1 LPSHHAAALFSAGES
16 GVIDAFCAGRH
27 LSDIVATLLSR
38 PDEVML
44 EVGAGGELL
53 VARLRVVIAAMLLLL
68 PLANAMTGGQ
78 MNETLIGLAG
88 AVFVNLFAQVWLAL
102 ARQKRRYRWL
112 PFASA
117 AFGRQR
123 HDPGAVHARRQPP
136 AGRPQQHDRG
146 GAVPARDRV
155 DGPAQRRPG
164 DGPRRL
170 LAIAQYAL
178 LTAVVFSIASP
189 DQLISSDYG
198 TVSLGGQLQRMVLL
212 LAFTMIIAVVVYRM
226 QRLVEMSGTDGLTGL
241 PNRTWLVH
249 RFPRLLDRARRD
261 GVSLCVALIDLD
273 HFKRINDEIGHHAG
287 DRALM
292 HVVDLARDSLEDGE
306 WLARLGGE
314 EFVLVLRKPLGTA
327 WERVDGLRRTLF
339 ARRFVPDQGADP
351 LVAHLQRG
359 RREFSARGQ
368 RSVRPAPPRRPAPQH
383 GQGLRPQSR
392 ARPRY
397 LNALAASRGAVA
409 AMHTLH

>member
-1 LPSHHAAALFSAGES
+1 
-16 GVIDAFCAGRH
+16 
-27 LSDIVATLLSR
+27 
-38 PDEVML
+38 ML

-68 PLANAMTGGQ
+68 PLANATTGGQ

-88 AVFVNLFAQVWLAL
+88 AVFVNLSAQVWLAL
-102 ARQKRRYRWL
+102 ARQKRRFRWL
-112 PFASA
+112 PFASGGFDVSATTIVLVMLA
-117 AFGRQR
+117 AN
-123 HDPGAVHARRQPP
+123 HLT
-136 AGRPQQHDRG
+136 AGLNSMIVWCG
-146 GAVPARDRV
+146 Y
-155 DGPAQRRPG
+155 
-164 DGPRRL
+164 L
-170 LAIAQYAL
+170 LAIVLTALRNDGRVTLFVGALAILQYAA
-178 LTAVVFSIASP
+178 LTAIVLAVAAP

-198 TVSLGGQLQRMVLL
+198 TVSLGGQLQRLVLL
-212 LAFTMIIAVVVYRM
+212 VAFTVITAVVVYRM

-327 WERVDGLRRTLF
+327 WERVDGLRRALY

-351 LVAHLQRG
+351 LLLT
-359 RREFSARGQ
+359 FSAGVASFPHEATDLSGLLRRADQ
-368 RSVRPAPPRRPAPQH
+368 RLNLAKASGRNRV
-383 GQGLRPQSR
+383 L
-392 ARPRY
+392 ARD
-397 LNALAASRGAVA
+397 
-409 AMHTLH
+409 T